1 METPKTHRRR
11 VAGGCIF
18 GVLVAAVFC
27 KPLIALAVYAADA
40 DLHSHILLVPFISA
54 YLVYIRRQELPPTYG
69 SSPIV
74 AAVFLVAGVGAMVAT
89 WTLQSA
95 SNPVSYN
102 DYLVLM
108 ALSFVCLLVAG
119 GFAFLGKKWMAAA
132 AFPVFFLIF
141 MIPLLDAATEM
152 LETASKLAS
161 AEATNLFFG
170 LSGTPFLRSGTV
182 FQLPGI
188 APEVE
193 FDLDEIQPLRSY
205 DEIRHSLEKKGNF
218 GAPI

>member
-1 METPKTHRRR
+1 MNSRNLVLASMETPKTHRRR

-108 ALSFVCLLVAG
+108 ALSFVCLLIAG
-119 GFAFLGKKWMAAA
+119 GFAFLGKKWM
-132 AFPVFFLIF
+132 
-141 MIPLLDAATEM
+141 
-152 LETASKLAS
+152 
-161 AEATNLFFG
+161 G
-170 LSGTPFLRSGTV
+170 GGG
-182 FQLPGI
+182 LPGFFPRFHDPAAGCGDGDARDGI
-188 APEVE
+188 EARFQPKRRICFLACPARRFFVRERCSSCPE
-193 FDLDEIQPLRSY
+193 
-205 DEIRHSLEKKGNF
+205 
-218 GAPI
+218 

>member
-1 METPKTHRRR
+1 MNSRNLVLASMETPKTHRRR

-108 ALSFVCLLVAG
+108 ALSFVCLLIAG

-132 AFPVFFLIF
+132 AFPVFFLVF
-141 MIPLLDAATEM
+141 MIPLPDAATEM
-152 LETASKLAS
+152 IETASKLAFS
-161 AEATNLFFG
+161 
-170 LSGTPFLRSGTV
+170 RSGICFLACPARRFFV
-182 FQLPGI
+182 RERCSSC
-188 APEVE
+188 PE
-193 FDLDEIQPLRSY
+193 
-205 DEIRHSLEKKGNF
+205 
-218 GAPI
+218 